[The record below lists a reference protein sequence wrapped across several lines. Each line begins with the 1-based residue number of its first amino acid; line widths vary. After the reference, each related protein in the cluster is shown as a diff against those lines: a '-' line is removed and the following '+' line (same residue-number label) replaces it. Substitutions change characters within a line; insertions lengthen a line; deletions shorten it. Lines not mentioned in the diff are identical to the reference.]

1 MGSSCNLLR
10 TASLPDTDAL
20 VLSYLLRHKHP
31 RIIRSSLRPFTLA
44 AVHLVEGKFAAY
56 FF

>member
-20 VLSYLLRHKHP
+20 VLSYLRRHKHP